1 MAKTKTARVL
11 ESVKTGAAQTA
22 LDIMQ
27 GVSVAG
33 RLAESQSFAC
43 ITAPIL
49 SAILTNIQNG
59 KHGRRRTCASQSE
72 WDREQEIID
81 EAGGG
86 ELVFADTLVTY
97 WDKICYHRSHVETSA
112 CSASISATMAC
123 CVARGGRGI

>member
-1 MAKTKTARVL
+1 MF
-11 ESVKTGAAQTA
+11 
-22 LDIMQ
+22 
-27 GVSVAG
+27 AG

-59 KHGRRRTCASQSE
+59 KHGRRRTYTSQSE

-97 WDKICYHRSHVETSA
+97 WDKIVITDPAWRPALARLRSRRRWLAVW
-112 CSASISATMAC
+112 
-123 CVARGGRGI
+123 RGAGEGLEAF